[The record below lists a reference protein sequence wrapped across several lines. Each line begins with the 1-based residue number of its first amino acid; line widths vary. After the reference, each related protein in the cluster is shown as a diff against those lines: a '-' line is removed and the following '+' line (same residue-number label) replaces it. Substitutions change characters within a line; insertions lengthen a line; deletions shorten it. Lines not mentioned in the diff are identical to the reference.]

1 VRSSAY
7 QDRHQ
12 TATHMMSLQRLEHSF
27 RTYRRVRNL
36 SAHNM
41 HIGNPSDLSS
51 HCLKT
56 LSNGQQVIFPFD
68 GLHSY
73 CVMVK
78 RVHGGSS
85 GSWLGLR
92 CFVFDMM
99 VLVWNERRG
108 RSNSM
113 LICGGFDHVDDSLC
127 LRTNP
132 LRNRIYFFLLHIQR
146 TGPQRLLRRDINI
159 TQGTPMA
166 DASTQSASESDLSLR
181 TAHRSS
187 HLYGVPIC
195 DDY

>member
-1 VRSSAY
+1 MSGEIFGLSGSSSDGETY
-7 QDRHQ
+7 DVNS
-12 TATHMMSLQRLEHSF
+12 TAGAFFPHLSQGSEAIS
-27 RTYRRVRNL
+27 TY
-36 SAHNM
+36 M

-56 LSNGQQVIFPFD
+56 LSSGQQVIFPFD

-108 RSNSM
+108 RVQLDADLWWFRPRGRLAVPENQSTSKQNLFLSTSYTTNRTTETSTPRHKHHA
-113 LICGGFDHVDDSLC
+113 GYTNGRC
-127 LRTNP
+127 LDT
-132 LRNRIYFFLLHIQR
+132 ISF
-146 TGPQRLLRRDINI
+146 
-159 TQGTPMA
+159 
-166 DASTQSASESDLSLR
+166 
-181 TAHRSS
+181 
-187 HLYGVPIC
+187 
-195 DDY
+195 